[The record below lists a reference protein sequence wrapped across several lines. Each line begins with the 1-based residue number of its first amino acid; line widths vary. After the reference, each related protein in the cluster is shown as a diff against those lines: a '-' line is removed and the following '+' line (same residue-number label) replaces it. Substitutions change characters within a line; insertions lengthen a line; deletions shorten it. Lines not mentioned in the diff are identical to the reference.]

1 MPEDIKDLSPAQQ
14 QKIILRRAFSKMA
27 GGIALLLIFCD
38 PMCDCLSV
46 LGESIGVNVFY
57 VSFAIAPFATN
68 ASELIAAYNFAQA
81 KTARTAEVALSGL
94 LGAGVMN
101 NTFGLFIFLYT
112 LWSKTLFWDYAAET
126 MCIILVEL
134 IVIAMARKPTN
145 TMLDAA
151 IITALYPG
159 AILIVWVFEELLEW
173 S

>member
-1 MPEDIKDLSPAQQ
+1 
-14 QKIILRRAFSKMA
+14 
-27 GGIALLLIFCD
+27 
-38 PMCDCLSV
+38 
-46 LGESIGVNVFY
+46 
-57 VSFAIAPFATN
+57 
-68 ASELIAAYNFAQA
+68 
-81 KTARTAEVALSGL
+81 
-94 LGAGVMN
+94 MN

-159 AILIVWVFEELLEW
+159 AILIVWVFEELLKW